1 MRGSSRARS
10 ATREALRLRGPSR
23 RQLSRRQREI
33 RWRRAIVLGGTGLIV
48 VIAALL
54 AFGYWRENVARA
66 QETIAVVYGEP
77 ITAGD
82 LLPEVRRRSTMLDQQ
97 LLNLQSRGLSQ
108 QVTQLQFQRQR
119 LPAAALNGLLRERVT
134 RREAAQRG
142 IVVSP
147 AEIDER
153 LRQQI
158 AEYGAALLPRPTST
172 PTATPRPDRAPTEA
186 TPSLEPT
193 ATPVPTL
200 TEERFGPALQ
210 AYLQQ
215 QQYTEEQLR
224 RAIESDL
231 YAEKLRKSIGLEVP
245 AVQEQVQARHI
256 VSRTEE
262 AARTL
267 LDRLGAGEPF
277 AVLAAS
283 DSEDKATGDK
293 GGELGWLF
301 RRERDPDFEAVVFAL
316 QPGET
321 SPVVQTA
328 AGWEIVQVL
337 ERDPARPIDEQQLE
351 ALSDSRYS
359 EWLSNALSTPEV
371 ERRLTQEQTDW
382 VLRQVS
388 GRRPG

>member
-1 MRGSSRARS
+1 
-10 ATREALRLRGPSR
+10 
-23 RQLSRRQREI
+23 
-33 RWRRAIVLGGTGLIV
+33 
-48 VIAALL
+48 
-54 AFGYWRENVARA
+54 
-66 QETIAVVYGEP
+66 
-77 ITAGD
+77 
-82 LLPEVRRRSTMLDQQ
+82 MLDQQ

-301 RRERDPDFEAVVFAL
+301 RRERDPDFEAAVFAL

-337 ERDPARPIDEQQLE
+337 ERDPARPLDEQQLE
-351 ALSDSRYS
+351 ELSDSRYS